1 MLRIVS
7 GIVEVIYLASSCLIT
22 VAGMPNSQHTIAGT
36 VLTMPVQIRKADVHT
51 AMFSVD
57 AVAAQRLID
66 YSGLQ
71 VCQHRPGRAGVNLM
85 LPRYID
91 GDLGQ
96 YHEFGTAIMV
106 NPPGSDSH
114 GLKAL
119 GDAAAFIH
127 HLPVDQ
133 AFTLEAGRTI
143 WGFPKIMADFSVREG
158 SRFGFDVSAEGQHIA
173 GIDFGRGLP
182 VPSLFTSRPQVLK
195 TYTYAEG
202 TTREVPWEMRIHG
215 VRGRLGGATLRLGD
229 HPYGE
234 ELASLG
240 LPKRAMV
247 SGTVGHVAMTFGDAQ
262 VLGWPAGN
270 GQPDNLERVLN
281 YRTE

>member
-1 MLRIVS
+1 
-7 GIVEVIYLASSCLIT
+7 
-22 VAGMPNSQHTIAGT
+22 MPNSQHTVAGT

-57 AVAAQRLID
+57 AVAAQRLIA
-66 YSGLQ
+66 YSDLQ
-71 VCQHRPGRAGVNLM
+71 VCQHRPGRAVVNLM
-85 LPRYID
+85 LARYID

-96 YHEFGTAIMV
+96 YHEFGTAVMV
-106 NPPGSDSH
+106 NPPGSQAR
-114 GLKAL
+114 GLRAL

-143 WGFPKIMADFSVREG
+143 WGFPKIMADFTVRERG
-158 SRFGFDVSAEGQHIA
+158 GFGFDVSADGLHIA

-195 TYTYAEG
+195 TYTYADG
-202 TTREVPWEMRIHG
+202 TTREVPWEMR
-215 VRGRLGGATLRLGD
+215 VRGMRGRPGGATLRLGE
-229 HPYGE
+229 HPYAR

-247 SGTVGHVAMTFGDAQ
+247 SGAVGHVEMTFGDAH
-262 VLGWPAGN
+262 VIG
-270 GQPDNLERVLN
+270 
-281 YRTE
+281 

>member
-1 MLRIVS
+1 
-7 GIVEVIYLASSCLIT
+7 
-22 VAGMPNSQHTIAGT
+22 MPNSQHTIAGT
-36 VLTMPVQIRKADVHT
+36 VLTMPVRIRKADVRT

-57 AVAAQRLID
+57 AAAAQRLVD

-71 VCQHRPGRAGVNLM
+71 VCRHRPDRAVLTLM
-85 LPRYID
+85 LARYID

-96 YHEFGTAIMV
+96 YHEFGTAVMV
-106 NPPGSDSH
+106 NPPGSNAQ

-143 WGFPKIMADFSVREG
+143 WGFPKIMADFTVREG
-158 SRFGFDVSAEGQHIA
+158 SHFGFDVSAEGQHIA

-182 VPSLFTSRPQVLK
+182 VPGVFTSRARMLK
-195 TYTYAEG
+195 TYTFAEG
-202 TTREVPWEMRIHG
+202 TTREVPWEMKIRE
-215 VRGRLGGATLRLGD
+215 VRGRLGGATVRLGD
-229 HPYGE
+229 HPYAR

-240 LPKRAMV
+240 LPKRAMA
-247 SGTVGHVAMTFGDAQ
+247 SGAVGHVEMTFGDAH
-262 VLGWPAGN
+262 AIS
-270 GQPDNLERVLN
+270 
-281 YRTE
+281 